1 MRRDVK
7 SAEGDRMRTRDLLE
21 MILELHED
29 VQNLNDRIVKLFNKV
44 YYEELKRQR
53 EEKEQRN
60 ERRKNI
66 R

>member
-1 MRRDVK
+1 
-7 SAEGDRMRTRDLLE
+7 MRTRDLLE

-44 YYEELKRQR
+44 YFEELKRQR

-60 ERRKNI
+60 E
-66 R
+66 

>member
-1 MRRDVK
+1 
-7 SAEGDRMRTRDLLE
+7 

-44 YYEELKRQR
+44 YFEELKRQR

-60 ERRKNI
+60 E
-66 R
+66 